1 VQTVYALI
9 DCNNFFVSCER
20 LFRPELEGR
29 PVVVLSSNDGCAV
42 SRSQEAKDLGIPM
55 GAPHFKFRDFFR
67 QHGVAAF
74 SANFEL
80 YGDISERITNT
91 LASITP
97 RIEVYSVDESF
108 LDLSQLAIANYAAW
122 GHMVREHVYQHIGIP
137 VSIGIAPS
145 KTLAK
150 LASDRAKKIPKLGG
164 ALDLTEQGPSADHYL
179 AQMPVRDIW
188 GIGWKLA
195 PLLRSQGVHT
205 ALDLRQMRPQ
215 RAQQLMGIHGRQM
228 QAELNGI
235 NCLPLQ
241 QSHKPQQMVM
251 RGRQF
256 GEDTSSLDV
265 IESAV
270 ACLGARAAAV
280 LRREGQLARR
290 AAVVLSTNRHR
301 PGYQRI
307 TEEVRFYTPTADT
320 GIITSQLVRMLTHSY
335 RPGLQYHKA
344 DVLLY
349 DLVSEA
355 GLQTD
360 LLGTVN
366 LSDDHRARKR
376 MEVLDRINQSH
387 GKGTLKF
394 AAENLNQLWQPRKRL
409 SSPRYTSSW
418 DELPEVRLGPVF

>member
-1 VQTVYALI
+1 MAANYALV

-20 LFRPELEGR
+20 LFRPELENR

-55 GAPHFKFRDFFR
+55 GAPHFKYREFFK
-67 QHGVAAF
+67 QHGVVAF

-97 RIEVYSVDESF
+97 QIEVYSVDESF
-108 LDLSQLAIANYAAW
+108 LDLGQLEIQDYQNW
-122 GHMVREHVYQHIGIP
+122 GKVVRAHILRHIGVP

-150 LASDRAKKIPKLGG
+150 LASDRAKKIPELGG
-164 ALDLTEQGPSADHYL
+164 VLDLTEQGARTDHYL

-188 GIGWKLA
+188 GVGRQLA

-205 ALDLRQMRPQ
+205 ALDLKHMRPQ

-228 QAELNGI
+228 QAELNGTI
-235 NCLPLQ
+235 CLPLQ
-241 QSHKPQQMVM
+241 REHKPQQMLM

-256 GEDTSSLDV
+256 GEDTAELHV

-270 ACLGARAAAV
+270 ASLGARAAGA

-290 AAVVLSTNRHR
+290 AVVTLSTNRHR
-301 PGYQRI
+301 PGYQR
-307 TEEVRFYTPTADT
+307 VSKHVVFYTPTADT
-320 GIITSQLVRMLTHSY
+320 GVITSQLVRMLGHHFNS
-335 RPGLQYHKA
+335 RLAYHRA

-349 DLVSEA
+349 DLVSASE
-355 GLQTD
+355 LQTD
-360 LLGTVN
+360 LFGAVN
-366 LSDDHRARKR
+366 LAADHRSNLR
-376 MEVLDRINQSH
+376 MQALDAINHKH
-387 GKGTLKF
+387 GKGTLKY
-394 AAENLNQLWQPRKRL
+394 AAENLSQSWQPRKRL
-409 SSPRYTSSW
+409 SSPRYTSDWS
-418 DELPEVRLGPVF
+418 ELPEVKLL